1 MGSTRM
7 EGRANGGYDVKL
19 RHKRMARAA
28 YRSSQHW
35 DDGRMCYADLF
46 SAIRRNDHWHRQFRS
61 VR

>member
-28 YRSSQHW
+28 YRVIGNNLHKSKSPCCVFW
-35 DDGRMCYADLF
+35 PVWY
-46 SAIRRNDHWHRQFRS
+46 WHRQFRS